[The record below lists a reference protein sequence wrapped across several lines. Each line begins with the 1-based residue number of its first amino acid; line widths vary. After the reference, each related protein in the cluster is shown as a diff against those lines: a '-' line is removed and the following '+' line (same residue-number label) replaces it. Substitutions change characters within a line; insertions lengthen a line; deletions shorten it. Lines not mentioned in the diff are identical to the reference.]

1 MYFSQ
6 IVFHIFH
13 EVVDN
18 AFGEGGFEG
27 WLCQTGLSLP
37 HYKTSS
43 TRPLQGRRWFKMQ
56 FVCTLIKA
64 GKDKRMSGDI
74 FIFKLSDFSVYLFLV
89 SFSSPFH
96 FKCWFLFSFPVTVI
110 DFLNFRSPCT
120 EKVKH
125 PTKVGR
131 VSILNENTFNTF
143 NITKEMHLEMYLCI
157 VVSQWSAMVEWV
169 QG

>member
-6 IVFHIFH
+6 IVFHISH

-18 AFGEGGFEG
+18 AFVEGGFEG

-64 GKDKRMSGDI
+64 GKDKRMSGEKGQKSS
-74 FIFKLSDFSVYLFLV
+74 FLFSDFLLFLCHL
-89 SFSSPFH
+89 FSSP
-96 FKCWFLFSFPVTVI
+96 S
-110 DFLNFRSPCT
+110 
-120 EKVKH
+120 
-125 PTKVGR
+125 
-131 VSILNENTFNTF
+131 TFNVDF
-143 NITKEMHLEMYLCI
+143 CLVFLWPWLIFSISDPRALKRSNIQQKLEGCQSWMKTLSTLLTSQKKCI
-157 VVSQWSAMVEWV
+157 
-169 QG
+169 